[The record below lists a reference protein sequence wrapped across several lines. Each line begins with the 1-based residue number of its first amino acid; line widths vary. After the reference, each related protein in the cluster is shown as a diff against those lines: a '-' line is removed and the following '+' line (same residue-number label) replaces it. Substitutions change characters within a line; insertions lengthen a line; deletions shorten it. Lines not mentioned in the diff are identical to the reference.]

1 MSVLIDEVKG
11 NVVGSAPAAPSES
24 EGGAAPKPANAERK
38 LHEDLIRVS
47 ARQARLAAD

>member
-1 MSVLIDEVKG
+1 MSVVIDEVKG
-11 NVVGSAPAAPSES
+11 NVVGSAPAAPS

-47 ARQARLAAD
+47 ARRARLAAD